1 MTQADL
7 MVAILKNAVD
17 VAEHEL
23 SIGTLRRRVPRL
35 GERETW
41 EAEQGQWLV
50 DATIALCHRMIARL
64 AGEVPTTPQPPMPG
78 REYTHVGPGEVR
90 MITFGP
96 ETIARPVTLRA
107 GETIIDRRGTAE
119 LAEMLKAHREEGT

>member
-17 VAEHEL
+17 GAEHEL

-41 EAEQGQWLV
+41 EAEQGQWLA

-90 MITFGP
+90 TITFGP
-96 ETIARPVTLRA
+96 EQIARCRR
-107 GETIIDRRGTAE
+107 GETVLDRRGTADVAAM
-119 LAEMLKAHREEGT
+119 LAAGWTEER